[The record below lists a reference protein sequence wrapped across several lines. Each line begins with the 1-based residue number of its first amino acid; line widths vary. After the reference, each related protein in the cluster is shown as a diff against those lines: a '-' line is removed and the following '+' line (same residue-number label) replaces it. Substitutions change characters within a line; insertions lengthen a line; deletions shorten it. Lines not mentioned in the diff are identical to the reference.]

1 MKTQIFIRYE
11 DDIDFKLEENESEMF
26 CLEDD
31 VKEDDI
37 KEDDHSSEIS
47 SYQVE
52 IRENREP
59 IAALNY
65 EISQMSFIPPFHM

>member
-1 MKTQIFIRYE
+1 
-11 DDIDFKLEENESEMF
+11 MF

-52 IRENREP
+52 IRDLIIENP
-59 IAALNY
+59 LPHLI
-65 EISQMSFIPPFHM
+65 MK

>member
-1 MKTQIFIRYE
+1 
-11 DDIDFKLEENESEMF
+11 MF

-52 IRENREP
+52 IREKRFHNRET
-59 IAALNY
+59 IDALNY
-65 EISQMSFIPPFHM
+65 EISQMFFIPPFHM